1 MIELLKKYVII
12 ILLAISLILLTLPIA
27 ISSRIKMA
35 IASPLTPLQKTTF
48 QLGTAINGYFQSI
61 LSLWK
66 KADECKKLERR
77 VFSLQNK
84 VVEQQYTINKMNN
97 ELKNLTYFYE
107 SALGGDKKE
116 KPVVATVIGYDA
128 SDFRKS
134 IVIDAGSKHGVV
146 TDNVVISDGA
156 LAGRISE
163 VGRSSSRVQ
172 LITDPASRVPA
183 RVLETRE
190 QGIVEG
196 TSGPLCRLKYI
207 PRTAQVEKN
216 NKVVTSGIGD
226 IFPESIYIA
235 DVVESVVKEDEPFR
249 HIELLPRMNPSK
261 LEVVVVTRKEA
272 KRF

>member
-12 ILLAISLILLTLPIA
+12 ILLAISLILITLPVW

-35 IASPLTPLQKTTF
+35 IASPLTPLQRTTF
-48 QLGTAINGYFQSI
+48 QLGTTVNGYFQNI
-61 LSLWK
+61 FSLWK
-66 KADECKKLERR
+66 KVDECQKLERKI
-77 VFSLQNK
+77 FFLQNK
-84 VVEQQYTINKMNN
+84 VVEQQYIINKMNN

-107 SALGGDKKE
+107 STSGGNTKE
-116 KPVVATVIGYDA
+116 KPIVATVIGYDA

-134 IVIDAGSKHGVV
+134 ILIDAGSKHGIY

-156 LAGRISE
+156 LVGRISE

-196 TSGPLCRLKYI
+196 TAGSASGGCRLKYI
-207 PRTAQVEKN
+207 PRTGQVEKN
-216 NKVVTSGIGD
+216 NKVVSSGIGD

-235 DVVESVVKEDEPFR
+235 DVVESVIREDEPFR
-249 HIELLPRMNPSK
+249 HVELLPRINPSK
-261 LEVVVVTRKEA
+261 LEVVVVIRK
-272 KRF
+272 

>member
-1 MIELLKKYVII
+1 MIKLLKKHVII
-12 ILLAISLILLTLPIA
+12 IVLAISLFLLILPIG
-27 ISSRIKMA
+27 ISSRIKTV
-35 IASPLTPLQKTTF
+35 ITSPLTPLQKATF
-48 QLGTAINGYFQSI
+48 QLGTIVNGYFLNI

-66 KADECKKLERR
+66 KADEYQKLEKK

-84 VVEQQYTINKMNN
+84 VVQQQYIINKMDN

-107 SALGGDKKE
+107 SALGGDGKE
-116 KPVVATVIGYDA
+116 KPVVATVIGYDT

-134 IVIDAGSKHGVV
+134 IVIDAGSKLGVT

-156 LAGRISE
+156 LVGRISE

-207 PRTAQVEKN
+207 PRTTKIEKN
-216 NKVVTSGIGD
+216 QKVVSSGIGD

-235 DVVESVVKEDEPFR
+235 NVVESVAKGDEPFR

-261 LEVVVVTRKEA
+261 LEVVLVVRK
-272 KRF
+272 